1 MSTLETNLV
10 QPSTGTALTIGAS
23 GDTITVPSG
32 ATFNV
37 AGTLQSGG
45 SAITQGITLAD
56 QWHITAS
63 IDAGNSNTDTVIT
76 NWTQDAYTG
85 YGRIG
90 TMSES
95 SGIFTFPS
103 TGIYLCELAITFY
116 YGVAASNYNYS
127 RLQVT
132 TNNSSYNTI
141 AETTNFTRAAEN
153 YITTSPTS
161 AIIDVTDT
169 ANVKVRPVYHVRSSG
184 TDVEGGSIVR
194 SYFKFIRLGDT

>member
-1 MSTLETNLV
+1 MSTLETNLI

-63 IDAGNSNTDTVIT
+63 IDAGDSNTDTVIT

-169 ANVKVRPVYHVRSSG
+169 ANVKVRPVFHVRSSG

>member
-1 MSTLETNLV
+1 MAITKIQSESLNLADTYAF
-10 QPSTGTALTIGAS
+10 TGTVTGTPTGL
-23 GDTITVPSG
+23 
-32 ATFNV
+32 NV
-37 AGTLQSGG
+37 
-45 SAITQGITLAD
+45 AD
-56 QWHITAS
+56 QWHITAG
-63 IDAGNSNTDTVIT
+63 INTNDSNTDTVIT

-85 YGRIG
+85 YGKIS

-116 YGVAASNYNYS
+116 YNSAASNYNYS

-132 TNNSSYNTI
+132 TNNSTYNTVS
-141 AETTNFTRAAEN
+141 ETTNFTRASEN

-161 AIIDVTDT
+161 AIIDVTNT
-169 ANVKVRPVYHVRSSG
+169 SNVKVRGVWHVRSSA

-194 SYFKFIRLGDT
+194 SYFKFLRLGDT

>member
-1 MSTLETNLV
+1 MAIDKIQSESINLADNFAF
-10 QPSTGTALTIGAS
+10 TGT
-23 GDTITVPSG
+23 VSG
-32 ATFNV
+32 A
-37 AGTLQSGG
+37 G
-45 SAITQGITLAD
+45 GITLAD

-76 NWTQDAYTG
+76 NWTQDG
-85 YGRIG
+85 YGEDGRIG

-103 TGIYLCELAITFY
+103 TGIYLCELALTFY

-127 RLQVT
+127 RIQVT
-132 TNNSSYNTI
+132 TNNSSYNTR

-161 AIIDVTDT
+161 MIIDVTNT
-169 ANVKVRPVYHVRSSG
+169 SNVKVRPVYHVRSSG

>member
-1 MSTLETNLV
+1 M
-10 QPSTGTALTIGAS
+10 
-23 GDTITVPSG
+23 
-32 ATFNV
+32 
-37 AGTLQSGG
+37 
-45 SAITQGITLAD
+45 AITKIQSESMNLADTYNFTGDVTGAGGITLAD

-63 IDAGNSNTDTVIT
+63 IDADNSNTDTVIT

-161 AIIDVTDT
+161 AIIDVTNT
-169 ANVKVRPVYHVRSSG
+169 SNVKVRPVYHVRSSG